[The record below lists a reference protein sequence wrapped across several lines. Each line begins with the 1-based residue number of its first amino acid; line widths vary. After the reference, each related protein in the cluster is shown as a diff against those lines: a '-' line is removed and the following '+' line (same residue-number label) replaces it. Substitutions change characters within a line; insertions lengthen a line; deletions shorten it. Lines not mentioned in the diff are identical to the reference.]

1 MSESTIA
8 RGEAG
13 SSFPLS
19 MVVAGV
25 IVVLDQVSKRA
36 ILEWVELHRNI
47 SINAWFNITHREN
60 LGAAWSFLADAGGWQ
75 RGFLSVLA
83 LAVSGYIAWWLWS
96 LRNERSSI
104 LTVGLA
110 LVLGGALGNVIDRIL
125 LGHVIDFIEVYIMGW
140 AFPAFNVADSAITV
154 GAGCL
159 IIDAL
164 FLSKL
169 GERQTSDAHES
180 SPLKDNEAP
189 APAADKTSSSKNGDL

>member
-1 MSESTIA
+1 
-8 RGEAG
+8 
-13 SSFPLS
+13 
-19 MVVAGV
+19 MVVAAV

-47 SINAWFNITHREN
+47 SINSWFSITHREN

-75 RGFLSVLA
+75 RGFLSALA
-83 LAVSGYIAWWLWS
+83 LAVSAYITWWLWS
-96 LRNERSSI
+96 LRNERSSV

-110 LVLGGALGNVIDRIL
+110 LVLGGALGNVIDRIMF
-125 LGHVIDFIEVYIMGW
+125 GHVIDFIEVYIMGW

-164 FLSKL
+164 FLTKL
-169 GERQTSDAHES
+169 GERQS
-180 SPLKDNEAP
+180 
-189 APAADKTSSSKNGDL
+189 PAAEKAASVDEDNS